1 MPCFLKCLENCIFRL
16 PAIRFL
22 FNFYEFPLINFSESR
37 AGCRVEIDSSQN
49 CIETKIFAGPLR
61 SAFWVLKL
69 PPYEVE
75 PFVSCTR
82 YCQTPVDFSVFFC
95 HLDVDIRILK
105 SRDSARQSDGSF
117 VLLLRIECSLKLQT
131 ENMPNLCSSTI
142 LVQSSLKCFASSSI
156 KSFTMNSSVNTGTNV
171 KFLQVAESLSVSA
184 NPYWMNSCIFA
195 EEVFFVNLVPF
206 LQLFYKSIFLII
218 LNTLL
223 RKRMYA
229 IQRTV
234 CSNFINFNQS

>member
-69 PPYEVE
+69 PPYVVE

-82 YCQTPVDFSVFFC
+82 YCQTPVDFSVFYC

-105 SRDSARQSDGSF
+105 SRDSTWQSDGYF
-117 VLLLRIECSLKLQT
+117 VLLLRIECSFEFTDREYAKLVLAYNPRPVVTQMFRIF
-131 ENMPNLCSSTI
+131 EHKVFHYEQLCQHWYQCEVPPSRWKFKRLCKPLWDEFVYICRGSLLCEFSAVLATI
-142 LVQSSLKCFASSSI
+142 L
-156 KSFTMNSSVNTGTNV
+156 
-171 KFLQVAESLSVSA
+171 
-184 NPYWMNSCIFA
+184 
-195 EEVFFVNLVPF
+195 
-206 LQLFYKSIFLII
+206 
-218 LNTLL
+218 
-223 RKRMYA
+223 
-229 IQRTV
+229 
-234 CSNFINFNQS
+234 